1 MELSQNKILNSKFYK
16 VFIFLFSLTFITWWS
31 GIAGASLYAIPSLL
45 LVGFSI
51 YAIIKGQYFLIITK
65 LYNNYKEWI
74 SFQKYKKMILAIF
87 ALQSFLWFSYVILKY
102 YSFNLFTLD
111 AGYHSN
117 ILYNISNGDFFS
129 SVFNMHNLGEHFT
142 LSMSFIALFYK
153 LVPSINWMMGFK
165 IIAYL
170 SSVYLIFVI
179 IKDELKEYQ
188 KYWMVF
194 IVFAVM
200 WLFLYRPI
208 INTVRYEFQASC
220 LAPPFILMSFLFL
233 KKEKWIPFVFTMIF
247 LLGFK
252 EHLGSV
258 WIGFGCY
265 KILKNPR
272 NISGYIILMIGVL
285 SIYLIMFEIKS
296 YFRGTTSGYNDVN
309 LIAPFK
315 DIGEKIF
322 YFLIYLLSPLMFLPL
337 IFWKNGIMAMPAI
350 GINLISGV
358 PQMYS
363 SHYHYDDVASTLL
376 IISTIISLK
385 NLNINFLF
393 EKIKKYKIF
402 QYGTILWLSLFLYYL
417 PYSNLRFIKKVI
429 PTSMH
434 FELINEI
441 NNVNKITKNKH
452 IAVQDVLG
460 SHFYRKEI
468 QAYYQGVDCNY
479 DNAFY
484 KNSLPNPLPAYEYI
498 ILSAYVSQYGLKDY
512 EKCLEQLNQSNKFI
526 KLGNYKLLDVY
537 QRIQS

>member
-142 LSMSFIALFYK
+142 LSMSFIAVFYK

-385 NLNINFLF
+385 NLNIKFLF
-393 EKIKKYKIF
+393 EKLKKYKIF

>member
-272 NISGYIILMIGVL
+272 NLSGYIILMIGVL

-322 YFLIYLLSPLMFLPL
+322 YFLIYLLLPLMFLPL

-385 NLNINFLF
+385 NLNIKFLF
-393 EKIKKYKIF
+393 EKLKKYKIF

>member
-87 ALQSFLWFSYVILKY
+87 ALQSFLWFSYVILKN

-142 LSMSFIALFYK
+142 LSMSFIAVFYK

-322 YFLIYLLSPLMFLPL
+322 YFLIYLLLPLMFLPL

-385 NLNINFLF
+385 NLNIKFLF
-393 EKIKKYKIF
+393 EKLKKYKIF

>member
-170 SSVYLIFVI
+170 SSVYLIFLI

-188 KYWMVF
+188 KYWMLF

-385 NLNINFLF
+385 NLNIKFLF
-393 EKIKKYKIF
+393 EKLKKYKIF

-484 KNSLPNPLPAYEYI
+484 KNSLPNPLPEYEYI

>member
-65 LYNNYKEWI
+65 LYNDFKEWI

-170 SSVYLIFVI
+170 SSVYLIFLI

-272 NISGYIILMIGVL
+272 NISGYIILMIGIL

-322 YFLIYLLSPLMFLPL
+322 YFLIYLLLPLMFLPL

-385 NLNINFLF
+385 NLNIKFLF
-393 EKIKKYKIF
+393 EKLKKYKIF

>member
-165 IIAYL
+165 IITYL
-170 SSVYLIFVI
+170 SSVYLIFLI

-188 KYWMVF
+188 KYWMLF

-233 KKEKWIPFVFTMIF
+233 KKEKWIAFVFTMIF

-358 PQMYS
+358 SQMYS

-385 NLNINFLF
+385 NLNIKFLF
-393 EKIKKYKIF
+393 EKLKKYKIF

-484 KNSLPNPLPAYEYI
+484 KNSLPNPLPAYDYI

>member
-1 MELSQNKILNSKFYK
+1 MELSQNKNLNSKFYK
-16 VFIFLFSLTFITWWS
+16 VFLFLFSLTFITWWS
-31 GIAGASLYAIPSLL
+31 GIAGASLYAVPSLL

-51 YAIIKGQYFLIITK
+51 YTIIKEQYFEIISQ
-65 LYNNYKEWI
+65 LYNNFKEWI
-74 SFQKYKKMILAIF
+74 SIQKYKKIILILF
-87 ALQSFLWFSYVILKY
+87 IIQSFLWFSYVILKY

-129 SVFNMHNLGEHFT
+129 SIFNMHNLGEHFT

-170 SSVYLIFVI
+170 SSVYLIFLI
-179 IKDELKEYQ
+179 IKDELRDYQ
-188 KYWMVF
+188 KYWMAF
-194 IVFAVM
+194 IIFAVM

-220 LAPPFILMSFLFL
+220 LAPPFILMSFLYL
-233 KKEKWIPFVFTMIF
+233 KKEKWIPFVITMIF

-272 NISGYIILMIGVL
+272 NITGYIILIIGVF

-315 DIGEKIF
+315 DIREKFF
-322 YFLIYLLSPLMFLPL
+322 YFLIYLLLPLMFLPL

-358 PQMYS
+358 PKMYS

-376 IISTIISLK
+376 IISAIISLK
-385 NLNINFLF
+385 NINIEYLF
-393 EKIKKYKIF
+393 KKLKKYKLL

-417 PYSNLRFIKKVI
+417 PYSNLRFIKKVV
-429 PTSMH
+429 PTSLH
-434 FELINEI
+434 VELINE
-441 NNVNKITKNKH
+441 VNSVDKITKNKH

-468 QAYYQGVDCNY
+468 QAYYQGEDCNY

-484 KNSLPNPLPAYEYI
+484 KNSLPNPLPEYEYI
-498 ILSAYVSQYGLKDY
+498 ILSAHVSKYGLTDY
-512 EKCLEQLNQSNKFI
+512 EKCLEQLNQSKKFI
-526 KLGNYKLLDVY
+526 KLENYKLIEVY
-537 QRIQS
+537 QKIRS

>member
-1 MELSQNKILNSKFYK
+1 MELYQNKILNSKFYK

-153 LVPSINWMMGFK
+153 LIPSINWMMGFK
-165 IIAYL
+165 IIAYI
-170 SSVYLIFVI
+170 SSVYLIYLI

-188 KYWMVF
+188 KYWMLF

-272 NISGYIILMIGVL
+272 NISGYIILVIGVL

-309 LIAPFK
+309 LIVPFK

-358 PQMYS
+358 SQMYS

-385 NLNINFLF
+385 NLNIKFLF
-393 EKIKKYKIF
+393 EKLKKYKIF

-452 IAVQDVLG
+452 IAVQDILG

-484 KNSLPNPLPAYEYI
+484 KNSLPNPLPEYEYI

>member
-142 LSMSFIALFYK
+142 LSMSFIAVFYK

-170 SSVYLIFVI
+170 SSVYLIFLI

-258 WIGFGCY
+258 LIGFGCY

-322 YFLIYLLSPLMFLPL
+322 YFLIYLLLPLMFLPL

-385 NLNINFLF
+385 NLNIKFLF
-393 EKIKKYKIF
+393 EKLKKYKIF

-484 KNSLPNPLPAYEYI
+484 KNSLPNPLPEYEYI

>member
-51 YAIIKGQYFLIITK
+51 YAIIIGQYFLIITK
-65 LYNNYKEWI
+65 LYNNFKVWI
-74 SFQKYKKMILAIF
+74 SFKKFKKFILAIF

-170 SSVYLIFVI
+170 SSVYLIFLI

-188 KYWMVF
+188 KYWMLF

-272 NISGYIILMIGVL
+272 NLSGYIILMIGVL

-358 PQMYS
+358 SQMYS

-385 NLNINFLF
+385 NLNIKFLF
-393 EKIKKYKIF
+393 EKLKKYKIF

>member
-74 SFQKYKKMILAIF
+74 SFQKYKKMIFAIF

-153 LVPSINWMMGFK
+153 LVPSINWRMGFK

-170 SSVYLIFVI
+170 SSVYLIFLI
-179 IKDELKEYQ
+179 IKDELKEYH

-194 IVFAVM
+194 IVLAVM

-272 NISGYIILMIGVL
+272 NISGYIILIIGVL

-322 YFLIYLLSPLMFLPL
+322 YFLIYLLLPLMFLPL

-358 PQMYS
+358 SQMYS

-385 NLNINFLF
+385 NLNIKFLF
-393 EKIKKYKIF
+393 EKLKKYKIF

>member
-51 YAIIKGQYFLIITK
+51 YAIIHGQYFLIITK

-170 SSVYLIFVI
+170 SSVYLIFLI

-272 NISGYIILMIGVL
+272 NISGYIILMIGVF

-385 NLNINFLF
+385 NLNIKFLF
-393 EKIKKYKIF
+393 EKLKKYKIF

>member
-170 SSVYLIFVI
+170 SSVYLIFLI

-385 NLNINFLF
+385 NLNIKFLF
-393 EKIKKYKIF
+393 EKLKKYKIF

-484 KNSLPNPLPAYEYI
+484 KNSLPNPLPEYEYI

>member
-65 LYNNYKEWI
+65 LYNDFKEWI
-74 SFQKYKKMILAIF
+74 SFQKYKKMFLAIF

-142 LSMSFIALFYK
+142 LSMSFIAVFYK

-170 SSVYLIFVI
+170 SSVYLIFLI

-322 YFLIYLLSPLMFLPL
+322 YFLIYLLLPLMFLPL

-358 PQMYS
+358 SQMYS

-385 NLNINFLF
+385 NLNIKFLF
-393 EKIKKYKIF
+393 EKLKKYKIF

>member
-385 NLNINFLF
+385 NLNIKFLF
-393 EKIKKYKIF
+393 EKLKKYKIF

>member
-51 YAIIKGQYFLIITK
+51 YAIVKGQYFLIITK

-170 SSVYLIFVI
+170 SSVYLIFLI

-322 YFLIYLLSPLMFLPL
+322 YFLIYLLLPLMFLPL

-385 NLNINFLF
+385 NLNIKFLF
-393 EKIKKYKIF
+393 EKLKKYKIF

>member
-233 KKEKWIPFVFTMIF
+233 KKEKWIAFVFTMIF

-272 NISGYIILMIGVL
+272 NISGYIILMIGVC

-322 YFLIYLLSPLMFLPL
+322 YFLIYLLLPLMFLPL

-385 NLNINFLF
+385 NLNIKFLF
-393 EKIKKYKIF
+393 EKLKKYKIF

-526 KLGNYKLLDVY
+526 KLGNYKLIDVY
-537 QRIQS
+537 KRIQS

>member
-258 WIGFGCY
+258 WIGFGCF

-385 NLNINFLF
+385 NLNIKFLF
-393 EKIKKYKIF
+393 EKLKKYKIF

>member
-65 LYNNYKEWI
+65 LYNDFKEWI

-170 SSVYLIFVI
+170 SSVYLIFLI

-272 NISGYIILMIGVL
+272 NISGYIILIIGVL

-322 YFLIYLLSPLMFLPL
+322 YFLIYLLLPLMFLPL

-385 NLNINFLF
+385 NLNIKFLF
-393 EKIKKYKIF
+393 EKLKKYKIF

>member
-31 GIAGASLYAIPSLL
+31 GIAGASLYGIPSLL

-51 YAIIKGQYFLIITK
+51 YAIIKGQYFSIITK
-65 LYNNYKEWI
+65 LYNDFKEWI
-74 SFQKYKKMILAIF
+74 SFQKYIKIILAIF

-170 SSVYLIFVI
+170 SSVYLIFLI

-322 YFLIYLLSPLMFLPL
+322 YFLIYLLLPLMFLPL

-376 IISTIISLK
+376 MISTIISLK
-385 NLNINFLF
+385 NLNIMILF
-393 EKIKKYKIF
+393 KKLKKYKIF

>member
-74 SFQKYKKMILAIF
+74 SFQKYKKMFLAIF

-170 SSVYLIFVI
+170 SSVYLIFLI

-385 NLNINFLF
+385 NLNIKFLF
-393 EKIKKYKIF
+393 EKLKKYKIF

>member
-31 GIAGASLYAIPSLL
+31 GIAGASLYSIPSLL

-65 LYNNYKEWI
+65 LYNDFKEWI

-129 SVFNMHNLGEHFT
+129 SIFNMHNLGEHFT

-170 SSVYLIFVI
+170 SSVYLIFLI

-272 NISGYIILMIGVL
+272 NISGYIMLMIGVC

-322 YFLIYLLSPLMFLPL
+322 YFLIYLLLPLMFLPL

-385 NLNINFLF
+385 NLNIKFLF
-393 EKIKKYKIF
+393 EKLKKYKIF

-479 DNAFY
+479 DNEFY
-484 KNSLPNPLPAYEYI
+484 KNSLPNPLPEYEYI
-498 ILSAYVSQYGLKDY
+498 ILSEYVSQYGLKDY

-526 KLGNYKLLDVY
+526 KLGNYKFIDVY
-537 QRIQS
+537 QRFRL

>member
-129 SVFNMHNLGEHFT
+129 SVFNMNNLGEHFT

-170 SSVYLIFVI
+170 SSVYLIFLI

-358 PQMYS
+358 SQMYS

-385 NLNINFLF
+385 NLNIKFLF
-393 EKIKKYKIF
+393 EKLKKYKIF

-484 KNSLPNPLPAYEYI
+484 KNSLPNPLPTYEYI